1 MYFKNILTATAASL
15 ALANASPVP
24 AESSDQQ
31 QGFEVSNFIFGC
43 TAGCYW
49 YFNATVS
56 GDSANHPCVSTPVYC
71 NGNLDDDTD
80 YKECTST
87 GSDSSSISA
96 FIEKA
101 SNTLFLRYTVS
112 DVEAGSTYNYYGND
126 TVYAATSSDADKQEP
141 KFFVPE
147 TSVTA
152 VA

>member
-1 MYFKNILTATAASL
+1 MGNADLTLDSKVRVVKWLYSSVNDPLPPFHSTILPFYHSSSHPDTTDSFCPNDL
-15 ALANASPVP
+15 AIPRNPLPLNHTIQHV
-24 AESSDQQ
+24 
-31 QGFEVSNFIFGC
+31 FEVSNFIFGC

-87 GSDSSSISA
+87 GSESSSISA

-101 SNTLFLRYTVS
+101 SNTLFLRYTV
-112 DVEAGSTYNYYGND
+112 ND
-126 TVYAATSSDADKQEP
+126 D
-141 KFFVPE
+141 
-147 TSVTA
+147 
-152 VA
+152 

>member
-1 MYFKNILTATAASL
+1 MFAKNILTTAAASSV
-15 ALANASPVP
+15 LANASPLP

-43 TAGCYW
+43 TVGCSW

-71 NGNLDDDTD
+71 NGNLDHDTD

-87 GSDSSSISA
+87 GSESSSISA

-101 SNTLFLRYTVS
+101 SNTLFLRYTVN
-112 DVEAGSTYNYYGND
+112 DVEAGSTHNYYGND
-126 TVYAATSSDADKQEP
+126 TVYAATSSDADKQEAN
-141 KFFVPE
+141 FFVPE
-147 TSVTA
+147 TTVTA